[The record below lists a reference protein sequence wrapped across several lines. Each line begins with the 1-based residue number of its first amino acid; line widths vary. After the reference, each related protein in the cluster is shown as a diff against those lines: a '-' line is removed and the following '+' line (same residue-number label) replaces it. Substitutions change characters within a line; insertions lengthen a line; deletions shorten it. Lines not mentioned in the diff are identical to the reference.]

1 MKPFS
6 ARLVNPEYVALHA
19 PTGLYMIN
27 VGSINDFRQ
36 QDLNRQLNTDEIL
49 VLLTFHAI
57 NLQKKEDKR
66 QLLKTK
72 LRI

>member
-1 MKPFS
+1 MKLFS

-49 VLLTFHAI
+49 VLLIFHAI